1 MTSKSARH
9 TTRAFVWTWLPGATS
24 PVVCGAIDRTTRV
37 LDREPVVTF
46 TYASS
51 YLARPDAVS
60 LFPAE
65 LPLRR
70 VVHDPT
76 APERNPDWSGFTP
89 EPGWAPLP
97 LAGCLRDAAPDA
109 WGRRVI
115 NVRLTAS
122 ADTELDDFTYL
133 LESGSDRI
141 GALDFQASATE
152 FEARGSRATLEQLSD
167 AVAGV
172 NLIEAGEPLPPE
184 LVAAAAHGTEIGGAR
199 PKATVYDGDRALI
212 AKFSSTSDVRP
223 VVKAETVAML
233 LAKRVGL
240 SVANVELTRAD
251 KKDVLLVERF
261 DRQTDGSRRMMLS
274 ALTVL
279 GCRAGDSRYMSYA
292 DLASAIKRPGWKDPS
307 ANLREMFTRLVFN
320 VCVGNNDD
328 HLRNHAAF
336 WDGTALTLTPAYD
349 ICPGPRS
356 TNVSSQAIGITRDGK
371 NASQLRLCRAVAH
384 EFLLSRADAD
394 AIIDHVVSAI
404 TEHWADA
411 CDEAQLTHAERNL
424 MWGREILNDYINYDE
439 A

>member
-1 MTSKSARH
+1 MTFKPTGSGA
-9 TTRAFVWTWLPGATS
+9 RAFVWVWLPGATE
-24 PVVCGAIDRTTRV
+24 PVVCGAVDRTGRV

-46 TYASS
+46 TYARS

-65 LPLRR
+65 LPLLRG
-70 VVHDPT
+70 VHDP
-76 APERNPDWSGFTP
+76 AAADVGAHWRGFVP
-89 EPGWAPLP
+89 AAGRAPLP
-97 LAGCLRDAAPDA
+97 LAECLRDAAPDA

-115 NVRLTAS
+115 NLRLTKS
-122 ADTELDDFTYL
+122 ADTDLDDFTYL

-141 GALDFQASATE
+141 GALDFQASATHYV
-152 FEARGSRATLEQLSD
+152 ARGARANVRQLAD

-172 NLIEAGEPLPPE
+172 ASIEAGEQLPPE

-199 PKATVYDGDRALI
+199 PKAAVYDGDHALI
-212 AKFSSTSDVRP
+212 AKFSSSGDARP
-223 VVKAETVAML
+223 VVKAEAVAMV
-233 LAKRVGL
+233 LARRVGL
-240 SVANVELTRAD
+240 NVADVRVTRVAN
-251 KKDVLLVERF
+251 KDVLLVDRF
-261 DRQTDGSRRMMLS
+261 DRPGDGTRRMMVS

-292 DLASAIKRPGWKDPS
+292 DLASAIKMPGWVDAA
-307 ANLREMFTRLVFN
+307 ANLRELFTRLVFN

-356 TNVSSQAIGITRDGK
+356 TNVSGQAIGITRNGQ
-371 NASQLRLCRAVAH
+371 NASQLRLCRDVAT
-384 EFLLSRADAD
+384 EFNLSRGEAE
-394 AIIDHVVSAI
+394 AIISDTVSVI
-404 TEHWADA
+404 TAQWDDA
-411 CDEAQLTHAERNL
+411 CDEAQLTQAERDL
-424 MWGREILNDYINYDE
+424 MWGREILNDYITYDQ